1 MIAATR
7 VFALYAHQRRCATG
21 SNDDRDDVGINLEQ
35 VEVAGHL
42 AQFLTLA
49 GNLLGDVD
57 RHVALGDPA
66 RTADELLRERL
77 MARLEAEKS
86 WRTGET
92 NVLVCNGEVT
102 LQGLF
107 DRAADRAASVAIARA
122 MPGVRAVDDRRVR
135 AREWQAMA

>member
-1 MIAATR
+1 MNFADARIHPTAFFVPRARNQTR
-7 VFALYAHQRRCATG
+7 ENG
-21 SNDDRDDVGINLEQ
+21 
-35 VEVAGHL
+35 
-42 AQFLTLA
+42 
-49 GNLLGDVD
+49 
-57 RHVALGDPA
+57 PA
-66 RTADELLRERL
+66 RTADDLLRERL

-107 DRAADRAASVAIARA
+107 DRAADRAASAAIVRA
-122 MPGVRAVDDRRVR
+122 MPGVRRVDDRRIR